1 MSILGDDDSLLGSS
15 PRGSENNFSSQLG
28 RISGKLLSANLLR
41 NGVDIAVETDL
52 LYLDVAD
59 RKIGINTATPIYDFD
74 VSTNIR
80 TNDLSVDTQLAVG
93 NIRINAPNTFT
104 TSVGGIDVF
113 INGSEIFHDR
123 LTTDNLVF
131 DGNLITSTSNSNI
144 VLDPNGSGTVELL
157 ANTNVVGD
165 VAVSGNIRMSGNLT
179 GLGTLT
185 LGDTVYDTVT
195 VNTDFTQNI
204 VLGDNELYTLGTP
217 TKRWAQI
224 YQADWST
231 IGTAGVGIETSDI
244 TISDQVK
251 IDGPTSSITSIQS
264 NEDVYL
270 NPSSGTTRL
279 ESITWNADTITN
291 LPNTPLLLQST
302 GIGYVRFDNTNGL
315 VIPSGTNAE
324 RRSSPEVGETRW
336 NTEEQYLECFDG
348 SVWNLSTGA
357 GEEVTQELMYDIG
370 NVWTLVLG

>member
-28 RISGKLLSANLLR
+28 RISGKLLTANLLR

-59 RKIGINTATPIYDFD
+59 RKIGINTATPIYEFD
-74 VSTNIR
+74 VSTDIR

-131 DGNLITSTSNSNI
+131 DGNLITSISNSNI

-165 VAVSGNIRMSGNLT
+165 LAVSGNIECL
-179 GLGTLT
+179 
-185 LGDTVYDTVT
+185 VT
-195 VNTDFTQNI
+195 
-204 VLGDNELYTLGTP
+204 
-217 TKRWAQI
+217 
-224 YQADWST
+224 
-231 IGTAGVGIETSDI
+231 
-244 TISDQVK
+244 
-251 IDGPTSSITSIQS
+251 
-264 NEDVYL
+264 
-270 NPSSGTTRL
+270 
-279 ESITWNADTITN
+279 
-291 LPNTPLLLQST
+291 
-302 GIGYVRFDNTNGL
+302 
-315 VIPSGTNAE
+315 
-324 RRSSPEVGETRW
+324 
-336 NTEEQYLECFDG
+336 
-348 SVWNLSTGA
+348 
-357 GEEVTQELMYDIG
+357 
-370 NVWTLVLG
+370 